1 MRVIW
6 SGDAGGQTCEAC
18 VVEGVNSSQDLFDAR
33 AETTYASDAVI
44 LLTELRLDGKGKKM
58 NARAR
63 PFLHGVWHPMEQEDQ
78 ERLERDEQQA
88 GRR

>member
-44 LLTELRLDGKGKKM
+44 LLTELRLDGKGKK
-58 NARAR
+58 
-63 PFLHGVWHPMEQEDQ
+63 
-78 ERLERDEQQA
+78 
-88 GRR
+88 